1 MSFSMLYF
9 SKAWVAQ
16 STASWV
22 KRYRSKKLP
31 LLLSMDFKSYLLHL
45 LGHVRILDH
54 CLPVRHL
61 EAAGEGFSEAQL
73 GFKGSEN

>member
-16 STASWV
+16 STASCDQ
-22 KRYRSKKLP
+22 RSLSKSFLS
-31 LLLSMDFKSYLLHL
+31 LSMCFDPHLLHL